1 MKPSFI
7 QTFLLLLLP
16 TLTSSAHRHP
26 TSSGD
31 GTSCGTCIQDNEVE
45 GIAQRWL
52 DAFATGGLDTLD
64 SAVTENVRRVKP
76 SHVVMR
82 S

>member
-1 MKPSFI
+1 MRPSCI
-7 QTFLLLLLP
+7 QALLLCVLP
-16 TLTSSAHRHP
+16 TLTSSAHHS
-26 TSSGD
+26 TSSTNGSRD
-31 GTSCGTCIQDNEVE
+31 GTCIQDDEVG

-64 SAVTENVRRVKP
+64 LAVTENVRRVKP
-76 SHVVMR
+76 SHVVMI